1 MSDIHQITIILDMKD
16 HVARSQEVL
25 EVLEVLEELQRR
37 AGQLSPRLSEED
49 ALRILLLDMTFDYLK
64 AKNQAEER
72 TE

>member
-16 HVARSQEVL
+16 HVARSQEVH
-25 EVLEVLEELQRR
+25 EELQRR

>member
-16 HVARSQEVL
+16 HVARSQ
-25 EVLEVLEELQRR
+25 EVLEELQRR

-64 AKNQAEER
+64 AKNQTEER

>member
-1 MSDIHQITIILDMKD
+1 MSDIHQITITLDMKD

-25 EVLEVLEELQRR
+25 EELQTR

-64 AKNQAEER
+64 AKSQAEGRAE
-72 TE
+72 